1 MNNIN
6 HHAKPLVAD
15 AEVVRHS
22 LEKLQVRAAMEG
34 LFRALADGRAVQ
46 PAQTVTVFPHGA
58 GDFITYLGALANEH
72 VFGAKLSPYLVTG
85 GRPIVTAWTSLM
97 SMLTGQPL
105 LFCDSGLLTA
115 ERTAGTTALAIEQLA
130 PEASLH
136 LALIGAGAL
145 GQAHLRHVLPIRNW
159 ASVSVYADDLA
170 GNGNPETQARLQ
182 TLDSRVQIAA
192 SARQCVSKADVV
204 MLCTSSATPVLNLDD
219 LSQPALITS
228 ISTNA
233 VNAHEIPPSSLPFM
247 DVYCDNKQRTPD
259 SAGEMALAAKQGIW
273 SREKVIGDL
282 ADLVSGRCARPDYR
296 RHVFFRS
303 IGMGL
308 EDVAIA
314 HALLQYLQ
322 SNNA

>member
-1 MNNIN
+1 MNSID
-6 HHAKPLVAD
+6 HHAKPRVAD
-15 AEVVRHS
+15 AEVVRHFF
-22 LEKLQVRAAMEG
+22 EKLQVRAAMEG

-46 PAQTVTVFPHGA
+46 PAQTVTVFPQGA
-58 GDFITYLGALANEH
+58 GDFITYLGALSNEQ

-85 GRPIVTAWTSLM
+85 ERPIVTAWTSLM
-97 SMLTGQPL
+97 SMQTGQPL

-115 ERTAGTTALAIEQLA
+115 ERTAGTTALAIDHLA
-130 PEASLH
+130 PETSQH

-159 ASVSVYADDLA
+159 ESVSVYADDLA
-170 GNGNPETQARLQ
+170 GNPETQARLKA
-182 TLDSRVQIAA
+182 LDFRVQIAG
-192 SARQCVSKADVV
+192 SAQQCVSRADVV
-204 MLCTSSATPVLNLDD
+204 MLCTSSATPVVDMRD

-233 VNAHEIPPSSLPFM
+233 VNAHEVSPSSLRFM
-247 DVYCDNKQRTPD
+247 DVYCDNKQSTPD
-259 SAGEMALAAKQGIW
+259 SAGEMVLAARQGTW
-273 SREKVIGDL
+273 HREKIVGDL
-282 ADLVSGRCARPDYR
+282 ADLVSGRCALPTFQ

-314 HALLQYLQ
+314 YALLQYLQ
-322 SNNA
+322 STNA